1 MLSVVG
7 HNPFTNW
14 ITYLSAVV
22 GLLLGVGTLYIRVIY
37 PRALAHKEHEAE
49 REGMRKELDAK
60 DEFHNGFLDGV
71 DEVPGMTLAVPP
83 AAVRIKALED
93 MMQTLL
99 KPGQE
104 I

>member
-1 MLSVVG
+1 
-7 HNPFTNW
+7 
-14 ITYLSAVV
+14 
-22 GLLLGVGTLYIRVIY
+22 
-37 PRALAHKEHEAE
+37 
-49 REGMRKELDAK
+49 MRKELDAK